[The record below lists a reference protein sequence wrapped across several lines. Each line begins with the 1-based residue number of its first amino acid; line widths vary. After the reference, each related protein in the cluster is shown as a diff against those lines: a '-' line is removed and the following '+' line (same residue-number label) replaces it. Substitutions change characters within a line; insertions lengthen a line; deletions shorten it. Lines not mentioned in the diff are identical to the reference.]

1 MSRLQTNTTS
11 ATKSLMFQLE
21 FTGLA
26 RIGNNNPLQ
35 TLRNNIPG
43 YQTLRDETVAPSRFT
58 RYD

>member
-1 MSRLQTNTTS
+1 
-11 ATKSLMFQLE
+11 MFQLE